1 MYVVNVI
8 ILVYC
13 FVIQVWI
20 HAKITDARMED
31 NAQLSPDHVANIIA
45 YARRVSTVV
54 SARTVSITSAFYTT
68 YILSFL
74 KVYFIYTK

>member
-68 YILSFL
+68 LHLIIFESLFYLH
-74 KVYFIYTK
+74 